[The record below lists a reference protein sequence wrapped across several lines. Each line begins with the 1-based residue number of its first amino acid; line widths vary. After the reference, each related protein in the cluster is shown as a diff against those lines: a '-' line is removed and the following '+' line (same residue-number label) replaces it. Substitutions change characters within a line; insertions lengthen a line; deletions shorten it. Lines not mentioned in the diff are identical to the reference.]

1 METRSGGRTRL
12 GPVRRNVFLP
22 VSIAVLLLSLSVA
35 PGCCHRCFGTG
46 GKAAPAEAGAE
57 TGTVGVTVT
66 KEVPHSKEAIPLGI
80 PDKDAAMPLPS
91 AGDKAIHSHKIP
103 RAAYDNCERTE

>member
-1 METRSGGRTRL
+1 L
-12 GPVRRNVFLP
+12 VPVCRNVFLLVP
-22 VSIAVLLLSLSVA
+22 IAVLLLSLSVA

-66 KEVPHSKEAIPLGI
+66 KEVPHSKEAIPGI
-80 PDKDAAMPLPS
+80 PDGDAAMPLPT